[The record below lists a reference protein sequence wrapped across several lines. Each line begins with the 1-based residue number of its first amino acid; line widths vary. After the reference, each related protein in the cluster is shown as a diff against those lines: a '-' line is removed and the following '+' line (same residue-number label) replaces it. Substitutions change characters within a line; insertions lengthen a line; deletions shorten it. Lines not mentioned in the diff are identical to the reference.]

1 MAQIREKRSYRGGC
15 AGEKYSGRV
24 TNETKGRGDFV
35 SGMTDAEPLSL
46 REEEVSDDNA

>member
-35 SGMTDAEPLSL
+35 SEMTDTEPPAL
-46 REEEVSDDNA
+46 RKEENSDDNT